1 MAPKKGVQQHA
12 VKRAQSLPPTPRLSF
27 NQRWALEQKHSSL
40 SKLQQEVHDALD
52 IATPY
57 GKLLVVLLLPFED
70 GTGTYEWIVCNPFAL
85 LWI

>member
-12 VKRAQSLPPTPRLSF
+12 VKQAQSLPTQGLSHVQL
-27 NQRWALEQKHSSL
+27 NALLQKDRSL
-40 SKLQQEVHDALD
+40 WNLRHEVHDALD

>member
-12 VKRAQSLPPTPRLSF
+12 VKRAQSLAPTPRLSLK
-27 NQRWALEQKHSSL
+27 QLAALVQKDSSL
-40 SKLQQEVHDALD
+40 TKLQQEVHDALD

-57 GKLLVVLLLPFED
+57 GKLLVVLVLPFED

>member
-12 VKRAQSLPPTPRLSF
+12 VKQAQSLPSPRLSHV
-27 NQRWALEQKHSSL
+27 QLAALVQKDRSV
-40 SKLQQEVHDALD
+40 KGVEQEVHDALD